1 MIDNNKVVDTLR
13 TIMDPNT
20 GKDIIIAK
28 RISNL
33 KIEGQS
39 IFFTLIANDLD
50 AKLKAHLNSEIYGAL
65 KNVYPECEV
74 HMHME
79 QVTNQA
85 LKNMG
90 GSLPQI
96 KNIIAVAS
104 GKGGV
109 GKSTVAVNVAIA
121 LSQLGFRAG
130 LMDADLYGPSIPTM
144 MQLKGQKPNV
154 KNVYGKHK
162 LIPIEKYGIHTI
174 SIGFIVDE
182 EQAVILRG
190 PRLSGVIK
198 QFITDTIWPELD
210 YLIVDLPPGTGD
222 IQLTL
227 VQTVPVTGGLI
238 VVTPQDVAIAD
249 AIKATNMFL
258 LDSINVPIIG
268 VVENMSWFTPKELP
282 ENKYYIFGQGGGKKL
297 ANKVDTSLI
306 GQIPLVQDL
315 RESGDNGIPAAYD
328 KENSLHEVFMDV
340 GRELAKQVAIR
351 NEKLAPTKAVEI
363 KIT

>member
-1 MIDNNKVVDTLR
+1 MIDNNKVVQTLQSV
-13 TIMDPNT
+13 IDPNT
-20 GKDIIIAK
+20 GKDIITAK

-33 KIEGQS
+33 KVDGNA
-39 IFFTLIANDLD
+39 IFFTLIANDLE
-50 AKLKAHLNSEIYGAL
+50 AKAKAQLNSDIYGQL
-65 KNVYPECEV
+65 KKVYPDCEV

-85 LKNMG
+85 LKEMG

-121 LSQLGFRAG
+121 LSKLGFRVG

-144 MQLKGQKPNV
+144 MQLKGQKPEI
-154 KNVYGKHK
+154 KNIYGKHK
-162 LIPIEKYGIHTI
+162 LIPIEKYGIHTM

-198 QFITDTIWPELD
+198 QFITETIWPELD
-210 YLIVDLPPGTGD
+210 YMIVDLPPGTGD

-238 VVTPQDVAIAD
+238 VITPQDVAVAD

-258 LDSINVPIIG
+258 LDSIKVPIVG
-268 VVENMSWFTPKELP
+268 VIENMSWFTPKELP
-282 ENKYYIFGQGGGKKL
+282 DHKYYIFGQGGGKRL
-297 ANKVDTSLI
+297 ADKVNTSLI
-306 GQIPLVQDL
+306 GQIPLVQGL
-315 RESGDNGIPAAYD
+315 RESGDNGIPAAFDEDNPLY
-328 KENSLHEVFMDV
+328 ESFMNV
-340 GRELAKQVAIR
+340 ARELSRQVSVR
-351 NEKLAPTKAVEI
+351 NEKFAPTKAVEI
-363 KIT
+363 KT